1 MLSSIA
7 AFEARYQ
14 LRAPLFGVAFA
25 LFFLMT
31 FGSVTLDEIQIG
43 ARGNVHVNSPFAIL
57 QTVAILNLF
66 AIFVITAFVAN
77 VVIRDDETGFAPII
91 RSTRVGKFDYLVGR
105 FIGAFGVAFLVSCS
119 VPLAIWVGSLMP
131 WIDPEKLGPTV
142 VQHYLYAQFLFAL
155 PSLLVMAAGFFA
167 LATLTRSMMWT
178 YVGVVAFLV
187 LYITSRVL
195 LRDPAFDTVS
205 ALADPFGVGA
215 FQQATRYWTAAE
227 RNSQLPPLTG
237 LLLANRLL
245 WLGVGAG
252 LFAVAYLAF
261 RFDDRA
267 SRGQSSPRNAA
278 GQTPVPTK
286 AAKAT
291 KPDALPRSVSPLPAP
306 RADAATRWAQLLALT
321 RFDMRFVFRSPAF
334 FVLLAIGVFNAF
346 GSLRTIVEMRGTPFL
361 PVTRAVVGALEGSFS
376 LIPIIIAI
384 YYAGELVWRDR
395 QQRMHDIVDATAA
408 PAWAHLLPKVLAIA
422 GVLTATYGV
431 GMLTGMGFQLAHGYT
446 QLEPLNY
453 LLWLVLPGIIGG
465 LLLAVLAVF
474 VQVLVPVKPA
484 GWALMLVYIVGSITL
499 GSLGFEHTL
508 YNYAATPPVPLS
520 DMNGMGRFWMGRA
533 WLQAYW
539 LAFALVLCVLAYGLW
554 RRGTQDALRPRLRA
568 LGQRLAGGPAWLLG
582 GASVVWLGLGGWVF
596 YNTNVLNR
604 YLPATEA
611 EAKLAQYEK
620 DFMAFRSLPRP
631 TITRVTLA
639 VDLYPRETRALT
651 RGNYLLENRTSG
663 ALSQVHVRW
672 DPNLKMQS
680 LELDGATVAKD
691 HGDQHYRI
699 FQLAQPMQPGE
710 KRTLNF
716 SSLLEQRGFPN
727 GAPLTRIVA
736 NGSFLDNSEIA
747 PLIGMD
753 LGGLLQDRAKRRKH
767 GLEPEQRMAK
777 LEDLSAAAHHY
788 LRHDSDW
795 VQADLT
801 LSTDADQQPVAPGYT
816 VSDSTQGGRRTLHT
830 RTEAPIQHFFSMQ
843 SARYAV
849 QKTTWTPPGG
859 QPVDLAV
866 HYHPVHERNVP
877 RMLKAM
883 NTSLEVFSERFG
895 PYQFRQ
901 ARILEFP
908 SYANFAQAFANTM
921 PYSEAIG
928 FVQAEPAEDQVD
940 QVTYVTA
947 HEMAHQWWAHQVIG
961 ADQQGSTMLSES
973 FAQYSAMLVMEKLYG
988 PAMMRKFLKYELD
1001 RYLRSRGGEVIE
1013 ELPLE
1018 RVENQPYIHYEKGAL
1033 VMWWAK
1039 EAMGEAVVNRAMQ
1052 RLLKRFAFQPAPYP
1066 SSRDFIQMLREEAGP
1081 QHAQLI
1087 TDLFSNI
1094 TLYDMKA
1101 SDATATRRPDGKF
1114 DVRFTV
1120 SGRKV
1125 YADGKGVEK
1134 DAPLN
1139 EPFEIGAFTAE
1150 PGKKGFSAQSVLA
1163 FERRP
1168 LASGQTQISLVTE
1181 KLPTHVGVDPY
1192 NKRIDRNSD
1201 DNLTKVSAP

>member
-1 MLSSIA
+1 MLRHIV

-14 LRAPLFGVAFA
+14 LRAPLFGVAFL
-25 LFFLMT
+25 LFFLLT
-31 FGSVTLDEIQIG
+31 YGSVTLDEIQIG
-43 ARGNVHVNSPFAIL
+43 ARGNVKVNSPFAIL

-77 VVIRDDETGFAPII
+77 VVIRDDETGFAPIL
-91 RSTRVGKFDYLVGR
+91 RSTRVSKFDYLVGR
-105 FIGAFGVAFLVSCS
+105 FAGAFGVAFLVSCS
-119 VPLAIWVGSLMP
+119 VPLAILIGSWMP
-131 WIDPEKLGPTV
+131 WLDPDKVGPTV
-142 VQHYLYAQFLFAL
+142 LGHYLYAQGLFAA

-195 LRDPAFDTVS
+195 LKDPAFDTVA
-205 ALADPFGVGA
+205 ALADPFGVAA
-215 FQQATRYWTAAE
+215 FQQATRYWTAAD
-227 RNSQLPPLTG
+227 RNTLLPPMTG

-245 WLGVGAG
+245 WLGVGAL
-252 LFAVAYLAF
+252 LFGAAYLGF

-267 SRGQSSPRNAA
+267 QRGRAGAAA
-278 GQTPVPTK
+278 GPTK
-286 AAKAT
+286 AAKAG
-291 KPDALPRSVSPLPAP
+291 PAPRSVAPLPAP
-306 RADAATRWAQLLALT
+306 QADAATRWAQLLALT

-408 PAWAHLLPKVLAIA
+408 PAWAHLLPKVLAIT
-422 GVLTATYGV
+422 GVLAATYGV
-431 GMLTGMGFQLAHGYT
+431 GMLTGMGFQLMHGYT
-446 QLEPLNY
+446 QFEPLHY
-453 LLWLVLPGIIGG
+453 LLWLVLPGVVGG
-465 LLLAVLAVF
+465 LLLALLSVF

-484 GWALMLVYIVGSITL
+484 GWAVMLLYVVAGITL
-499 GSLGFEHTL
+499 GTLGYEHTL
-508 YNYAATPPVPLS
+508 YNYGATPPVPLS
-520 DMNGMGRFWMGRA
+520 DMNGMGRFWVGRA

-539 LAFALVLCVLAYGLW
+539 LAFGLMLMVLAYGLW
-554 RRGTQDALRPRLRA
+554 RRGTQDALLPRLRM
-568 LGQRLAGGPAWLLG
+568 LPQRLAGTPAWLLG
-582 GASVVWLGLGGWVF
+582 GSTVVWLGLGGWVF

-604 YLPATEA
+604 YQPATEA
-611 EAKLAQYEK
+611 EAQLADYEK
-620 DFMAFRSLPRP
+620 AFMAYRSLPRP

-639 VDLYPRETRALT
+639 VELFPREARAVT
-651 RGNYLLENRTSG
+651 RGNYLLENRSPS
-663 ALSQVHVRW
+663 ALQQVHVRW
-672 DPNLKMQS
+672 DPKLTMKRMD
-680 LELDGATVAKD
+680 LDGATLAKD
-691 HGDQHYRI
+691 HGDFHYRI
-699 FQLAQPMQPGE
+699 YQLAKPMAPGE
-710 KRTLNF
+710 KRTLHF
-716 SSLLEQRGFPN
+716 ESLLEQRGFPN

-736 NGSFLDNSEIA
+736 NGSFLDNGEIA

-767 GLEPEQRMAK
+767 GLPPEMRMAK
-777 LEDLSAAAHHY
+777 LEDLSAKAHHY

-801 LSTDADQQPVAPGYT
+801 LSTDADQLPVAPGYT
-816 VSDSTQGGRRTLHT
+816 VSDTTQGGRRTLHT
-830 RTEAPIQHFFSMQ
+830 RTEAPIQHFFSLQ

-849 QKTTWTPPGG
+849 RQTTWTPPDGG
-859 QPVDLAV
+859 TPVNLAV
-866 HYHPVHERNVP
+866 HYHPVHVQNVP
-877 RMLKAM
+877 RMLKAIE
-883 NTSLEVFSERFG
+883 TSLNVFGERFG
-895 PYQFRQ
+895 SYQFRQ

-928 FVQAEPAEDQVD
+928 FVQGEPAEDQVD

-1001 RYLRSRGGEVIE
+1001 RYLRARGGEVIE

-1039 EAMGEAVVNRAMQ
+1039 EAMGEAVVNRALQ

-1066 SSRDFIQMLREEAGP
+1066 SSRDFVDLLREEAGP

-1087 TDLFSNI
+1087 TDLFQKI

-1101 SDATATRRPDGKF
+1101 TEARATKRPDGKF
-1114 DVRFTV
+1114 EVRFTV
-1120 SGRKV
+1120 QGRKL
-1125 YADGKGVEK
+1125 YADGKGVETE
-1134 DAPLN
+1134 APLD
-1139 EPFEIGAFTAE
+1139 EAFELGAFDAE
-1150 PGKKGFSAQSVLA
+1150 PGKQGFSAASVLA

-1168 LASGQTQISLVTE
+1168 LKGGTTQITLVTDR
-1181 KLPTHVGVDPY
+1181 LPTHVGVDPY

-1201 DNLTKVSAP
+1201 DNLVKVAAP